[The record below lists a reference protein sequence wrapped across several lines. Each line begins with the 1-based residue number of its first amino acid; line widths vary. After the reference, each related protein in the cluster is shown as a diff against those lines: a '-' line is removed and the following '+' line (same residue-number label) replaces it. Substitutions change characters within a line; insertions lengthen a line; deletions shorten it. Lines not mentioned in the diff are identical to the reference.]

1 MRLPLTILAVAL
13 AAAIALPLSGGP
25 APAQPADPRNAVQQG
40 QALPLRS
47 ILQQVLPRFPGQLL
61 KADLTRESNGQMIY
75 RLRILDES
83 GKVILVTTD
92 ARSGRILSA
101 RGSDR

>member
-1 MRLPLTILAVAL
+1 MRLPPTILAVAL
-13 AAAIALPLSGGP
+13 AAAIVLPLSGGP

-61 KADLTRESNGQMIY
+61 KADLTREGNGQMVY

-83 GKVILVTTD
+83 GTVIVVTTD
-92 ARSGRILSA
+92 ARSGRILGA